1 MLLLMLL
8 LMFDVV
14 ALIDVHV
21 DTDDVFDVAVLM
33 LMLILML
40 KRRRRRKETR
50 RRKDGEC
57 TQKPEPQSN
66 DMGK

>member
-1 MLLLMLL
+1 MLLVMLL

-40 KRRRRRKETR
+40 KRRRRRKE

-66 DMGK
+66 DMGN